1 MQKALNIP
9 KTSLYFSEEALCTL
23 KFTCNTAQ
31 KPGVSP
37 RLSGNSVGGSGRRD
51 EEGRGE
57 VEGEGVGEG
66 KGLGNEECEG
76 EKGVRIGEGV
86 REG

>member
-1 MQKALNIP
+1 
-9 KTSLYFSEEALCTL
+9 
-23 KFTCNTAQ
+23 
-31 KPGVSP
+31 
-37 RLSGNSVGGSGRRD
+37 VGGSGRRD

-57 VEGEGVGEG
+57 VEGDEVGEG